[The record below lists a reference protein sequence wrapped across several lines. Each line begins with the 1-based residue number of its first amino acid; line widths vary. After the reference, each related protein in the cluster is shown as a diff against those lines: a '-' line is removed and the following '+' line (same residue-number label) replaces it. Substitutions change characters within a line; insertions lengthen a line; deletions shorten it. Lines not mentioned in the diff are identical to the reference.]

1 MSTAG
6 GPRPNGDGRGPHP
19 PRVTRLPS
27 GVTVAT
33 EPIGSALSVALGVW
47 IGTGA
52 RHERDAEA
60 GRAHLLEHMLFRG
73 TRNYASIEIDRRF
86 DALGGDLNA
95 ATSRD
100 ETAVVARVLAD
111 EVDDA
116 FPILGEMVAC
126 PLLRDEDL
134 ELERKIVLEEIAMIE
149 DDPEEYVFELLPRA
163 VFGDH
168 ALGRPVIGTPEVVAG
183 TSGETLRAFHAG
195 RYRPDRIV
203 VAAAGAVD
211 HERLCALAER
221 LAADVHAHDGDPQ
234 HAPNEPGVAAPS
246 DPAVIFRTRETEQ
259 VQVAIAGRGP
269 GMGDDR
275 RFALR
280 VLDTILGGTPSSRL
294 FRAVREDRGL
304 AYAVSTFDDQHQGGG
319 LAGVYLG
326 TRADNLT
333 AALAV
338 VADELD
344 RVRRE
349 PVDDDELE
357 RAKHHARARLLLG
370 LESTHARMH
379 VLGRAVLH
387 GLPLLRPDEIAA
399 RIDAVTAQDV
409 QDLARELYDPAGL
422 SAAGVGP
429 DEQTFRSALGPIAA
443 ALTTT

>member
-1 MSTAG
+1 MAEERPG
-6 GPRPNGDGRGPHP
+6 GASAAT
-19 PRVTRLPS
+19 VTRLPS

-33 EPIGSALSVALGVW
+33 EAIDTALSVATGVW

-73 TRNYASIEIDRRF
+73 TRSFASVDIDRRF

-100 ETAVVARVLAD
+100 ETAVVARVLA
-111 EVDDA
+111 EELPDA
-116 FPILGEMVAC
+116 FPVLGEMATE
-126 PLLRDEDL
+126 PLLQDADL
-134 ELERKIVLEEIAMIE
+134 ELERRIVLEEIAMIE
-149 DDPEEYVFELLPRA
+149 DDPEELVFELLPRA
-163 VFGDH
+163 VFGVH
-168 ALGRPVIGTPEVVAG
+168 ALGRPVIGSPDVVAG
-183 TSGETLRAFHAG
+183 TSGDELRAFHAR
-195 RYRPDRIV
+195 RYGADRIV

-221 LAADVHAHDGDPQ
+221 LVPPAPAAGPDDHD
-234 HAPNEPGVAAPS
+234 PGVAGPS
-246 DPAVIFRTRETEQ
+246 APAVVFRRRDTEQ

-269 GMGDDR
+269 AMGDER

-294 FRAVREDRGL
+294 FQAVREERGL
-304 AYAVSTFDDQHQGGG
+304 AYAVSTFDDQHRGGG

-326 TRADNLT
+326 TRAENLGE
-333 AALAV
+333 ALSV
-338 VADELD
+338 VGDELG
-344 RVRRE
+344 RIREE
-349 PVDDDELE
+349 PVGDDELE
-357 RAKHHARARLLLG
+357 RAKQHARARVLLA

-387 GLPLLRPDEIAA
+387 GLPRFAPAEIAA
-399 RIDAVTAQDV
+399 RIDAVTADEV
-409 QDLARELYDPAGL
+409 RALAADLFAPDAL

-429 DEQTFRSALGPIAA
+429 DEDAFRA
-443 ALTTT
+443 ALTPVAGPLTVA

>member
-1 MSTAG
+1 M
-6 GPRPNGDGRGPHP
+6 
-19 PRVTRLPS
+19 
-27 GVTVAT
+27 TVAT

-47 IGTGA
+47 VGTGA

-73 TRNYASIEIDRRF
+73 TRSYESVEIDRRF

-111 EVDDA
+111 EVGEA
-116 FPILGEMVAC
+116 FPVLGEMVAC
-126 PLLRDEDL
+126 PRLRDEDL

-149 DDPEEYVFELLPRA
+149 DDPEELVFELLPRA
-163 VFGDH
+163 VFGGH
-168 ALGRPVIGTPEVVAG
+168 ALGRPVIGSPEVVAG

-211 HERLCALAER
+211 HERLCELAER
-221 LAADVHAHDGDPQ
+221 LASDLAADGGGDGP
-234 HAPNEPGVAAPS
+234 HEPGPAGAS
-246 DPAVIFRTRETEQ
+246 DPTVVFRARETEQ

-269 GMGDDR
+269 GMGDER

-304 AYAVSTFDDQHQGGG
+304 AYAVSTFDDQHRGGG

-326 TRADNLT
+326 TRADNLG
-333 AALAV
+333 AALRV
-338 VADELD
+338 VADELE

-399 RIDAVTAQDV
+399 RIDAVTADDLQA
-409 QDLARELYDPAGL
+409 LARELYDPAGL

-429 DEQTFRSALGPIAA
+429 DEQAFRD
-443 ALTTT
+443 ALTPVAATLSAA